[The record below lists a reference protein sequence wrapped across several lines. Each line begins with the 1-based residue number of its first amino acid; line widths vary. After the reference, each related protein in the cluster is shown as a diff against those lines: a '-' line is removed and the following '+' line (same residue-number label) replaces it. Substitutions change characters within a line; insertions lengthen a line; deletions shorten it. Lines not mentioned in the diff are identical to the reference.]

1 MMINI
6 LISCFVPGICL
17 ILASSLADLREVME

>member
-6 LISCFVPGICL
+6 LISCFVLRICL
-17 ILASSLADLREVME
+17 ILATSLADLREVME

>member
-6 LISCFVPGICL
+6 LISCFAPGVCL
-17 ILASSLADLREVME
+17 ILATSLADLREVTE